1 MGLQFQTH
9 NQVFAREALPGVLC
23 SLMEARD
30 AGRPVTT
37 SVALKVLPNAWR
49 GIRGGTD
56 VELLVVYNEACQDF
70 LRGLPRETQEVLP
83 DRRALRKDLAKFP
96 LYSTRRALRKDLAKF
111 PHFATFMQNGFHATA
126 LKASQVNLLAAHS
139 EFVARANA
147 QELKRLFDGGSA
159 AGAAE
164 QRRLSADPGQLLGTL
179 AK

>member
-37 SVALKVLPNAWR
+37 SVALKVLPNAWW

-70 LRGLPRETQEVLP
+70 LRGLPQETQEVLP
-83 DRRALRKDLAKFP
+83 D
-96 LYSTRRALRKDLAKF
+96 RRALRKDLAKF

-139 EFVARANA
+139 EF
-147 QELKRLFDGGSA
+147 
-159 AGAAE
+159 
-164 QRRLSADPGQLLGTL
+164 
-179 AK
+179 